1 MSVPSRFADPHWDRF
16 IFVYGAIAG
25 GLLVPL
31 LRINIPLGLQ
41 LAVVLGLFLGWV
53 ILAYIVIQ
61 RNGRRWRQ
69 TRAQVYQEAEIFLQ
83 TNPQPLW
90 IQDRSGQTI
99 WMVNASA
106 LALYGYDEAEFLQ
119 LNPTQLHIA
128 SAPDAA
134 PETSPMDAS
143 ALETIGHLEHHQTQA
158 GTTLNVWV
166 QYTHCTYQ
174 GQAAAI
180 VWVQNL
186 THHDESLAQIQSK
199 EAQYRMLVSNFPQG
213 VVMLYD
219 PELRY
224 TLAAGKQ
231 LRIFQADNQPLEG
244 RTLLE
249 ALKPETHQ
257 RLEPLYRQALQG
269 ETGQTELPLGDRT
282 YRTYVGP
289 VYDNTGQVISGM
301 SVTHDITDHKQM
313 EHKLQYYAFY
323 DQSTQ
328 LPNKIWFLDHLEDQL
343 HACQTGMTG
352 FFSVFFLELER
363 FDSVKYSL
371 GHQWAEQM
379 MLATA
384 DRLSSCLNLNDP
396 VCRIGDHALALIL
409 TNLHT
414 PLDANAI
421 AEYIHQQLNQ
431 PLEIDDQ
438 ELFSTVTIGIAI
450 LDSPE
455 LVEQLPA
462 DVIQAADTA
471 MNYARTMYLSHA
483 IFDPS
488 MSEQAVGRFHLET
501 NLRWAIK
508 REEFAVFY
516 QPIVSLSTG
525 ELVGFESLIR
535 WQHPEMGW
543 IAPNTFIPVAE
554 ETGLIGLIDWWVL
567 GESCR
572 HLGQWQRQYQRPLL
586 MSVNA
591 SGALLSQFGFPERL
605 RQVTL
610 GNRLRRGSLKL
621 EVTERVMM
629 EQHTAATGLL
639 EQIKNLGVQ
648 LSIDDFG
655 TGYSCLE
662 RLHQLP
668 INVLKIDASFVHR
681 MLDDQDSLEIVHT
694 IVALAHSLSMDV
706 LAEGVETL
714 EQLEQLKALSCDY
727 AQGYLFAE
735 PISAQAVEERL
746 AKNWQPPG
754 MERI

>member
-1 MSVPSRFADPHWDRF
+1 QLTPAQLRETTPTETALSPEASELDAIGSV
-16 IFVYGAIAG
+16 
-25 GLLVPL
+25 
-31 LRINIPLGLQ
+31 
-41 LAVVLGLFLGWV
+41 
-53 ILAYIVIQ
+53 
-61 RNGRRWRQ
+61 
-69 TRAQVYQEAEIFLQ
+69 
-83 TNPQPLW
+83 
-90 IQDRSGQTI
+90 
-99 WMVNASA
+99 
-106 LALYGYDEAEFLQ
+106 
-119 LNPTQLHIA
+119 
-128 SAPDAA
+128 
-134 PETSPMDAS
+134 
-143 ALETIGHLEHHQTQA
+143 EHHQTQT
-158 GTTLNVWV
+158 GKTLKVWV
-166 QYTHCTYQ
+166 QSAPCTY
-174 GQAAAI
+174 GVQAATL

-186 THHDESLAQIQSK
+186 THHDESLAQIQSR
-199 EAQYRMLVSNFPQG
+199 EAQYRMLASNFPQG
-213 VVMLYD
+213 AVMLYD
-219 PELRY
+219 QDLCY
-224 TLAAGKQ
+224 TLAAGRQ
-231 LRIFQADNQPLEG
+231 LRMFQVDNQPLEG

-249 ALKPETHQ
+249 AIEPETRQ
-257 RLEPLYRQALQG
+257 RLEPLYRRALEG
-269 ETGQTELPLGDRT
+269 ESVTTELPMGDRT

-289 VYDNTGQVISGM
+289 VYDPGGNVVSGM

-328 LPNKIWFLDHLEDQL
+328 LPNKIWFINHLEDQL
-343 HACQTGMTG
+343 HACQTGVAG
-352 FFSVFFLELER
+352 FFSLFFLELER

-384 DRLSSCLNLNDP
+384 DRLSTCLNLNDP
-396 VCRIGDHALALIL
+396 VSRIGDHALALIL
-409 TNLHT
+409 NDLHT
-414 PLDANAI
+414 PIDANAI

-471 MNYARTMYLSHA
+471 MNYARMMYLSHA
-483 IFDPS
+483 IFEPS

-516 QPIVSLSTG
+516 QPIVSLRTG
-525 ELVGFESLIR
+525 DLVGFESLIR

-543 IAPNTFIPVAE
+543 IAPSTFIPVAE

-629 EQHTAATGLL
+629 EQHAAATGLL

-668 INVLKIDASFVHR
+668 IDVLKIDASFVHR

-706 LAEGVETL
+706 LAEGVETVD
-714 EQLEQLKALSCDY
+714 QLEQLKMLACDY

-735 PISAQAVEERL
+735 PIAAPAVEELLR
-746 AKNWQPPG
+746 KDWQPTVLKEGESPL
-754 MERI
+754 ERG

>member
-1 MSVPSRFADPHWDRF
+1 MSDSRRFADPRPNQMM
-16 IFVYGAIAG
+16 AG
-25 GLLVPL
+25 YMVLATVGLVLIHQADNS
-31 LRINIPLGLQ
+31 RWLQ
-41 LAVVLGLFLGWV
+41 LGVTLALFLGLVALSIW
-53 ILAYIVIQ
+53 LMQ
-61 RNGRRWRQ
+61 RYRRRWHQ
-69 TRAQVYQEAEIFLQ
+69 GQATVAQWQAHSEAFFAAHPHPMWIWQPEAGQMLSVNDAALQ
-83 TNPQPLW
+83 
-90 IQDRSGQTI
+90 
-99 WMVNASA
+99 
-106 LALYGYDEAEFLQ
+106 LYGYSQSEFLSLTLEQ
-119 LNPTQLHIA
+119 LRQ
-128 SAPDAA
+128 AA
-134 PETSPMDAS
+134 PPNSERKSEP
-143 ALETIGHLEHHQTQA
+143 GVEHHCTVGGACLTVRIQTTPYVYQNQTA
-158 GTTLNVWV
+158 QLFWV
-166 QYTHCTYQ
+166 ED
-174 GQAAAI
+174 
-180 VWVQNL
+180 L
-186 THHDESLAQIQSK
+186 TQQDETLAQLRTK
-199 EAQYRMLVSNFPQG
+199 ETQYRMLASNFPHG
-213 VVMLYD
+213 AVMLYD
-219 PELRY
+219 QNLRY

-231 LRIFQADNQPLEG
+231 LRLLQADSQPLEG
-244 RTLLE
+244 RTVTE
-249 ALKPETHQ
+249 AIKPDTSQ
-257 RLEPLYRQALQG
+257 RLEPLYRKALSG
-269 ETGQTELPLGDRT
+269 ESNTTELPLGDRT
-282 YRTYVGP
+282 YLAYVLP
-289 VYDNTGQVISGM
+289 VYDAEGAIASGM
-301 SVTHDITDHKQM
+301 SVTQDITDHKQM

-328 LPNKIWFLDHLEDQL
+328 LPNKIWFLDYLEDKLQ
-343 HACQTGMTG
+343 ACQSGVAG
-352 FFSVFFLELER
+352 FFSIFFLELER

-384 DRLSSCLNLNDP
+384 DRLTNCLNLSEP
-396 VCRIGDHALALIL
+396 VSRIGDHALALIL
-409 TNLHT
+409 SDLHT
-414 PLDANAI
+414 SLDANAI

-471 MNYARTMYLSHA
+471 MNYARMMYLSHA
-483 IFDPS
+483 IFEPS

-508 REEFAVFY
+508 REEFTVFY
-516 QPIVSLSTG
+516 QPIISLRTG
-525 ELVGFESLIR
+525 QLVGFESLIR

-543 IAPNTFIPVAE
+543 IAPSTFIPVAE

-572 HLGQWQRQYQRPLL
+572 HLGQWQRQYQQPLVI
-586 MSVNA
+586 SVNA
-591 SGALLSQFGFPERL
+591 SGALLSQFGFQERL

-639 EQIKNLGVQ
+639 SQIKNLGVQ

-668 INVLKIDASFVHR
+668 IDVLKIDASFIHR
-681 MLDDQDSLEIVHT
+681 MLEDQDSLEIVHT

-706 LAEGVETL
+706 LAEGVESQA
-714 EQLEQLKALSCDY
+714 QLAQLNCLACDY
-727 AQGYLFAE
+727 AQGYLFSE
-735 PISAQAVEERL
+735 PITAAEVEALL

-754 MERI
+754 VILETAE